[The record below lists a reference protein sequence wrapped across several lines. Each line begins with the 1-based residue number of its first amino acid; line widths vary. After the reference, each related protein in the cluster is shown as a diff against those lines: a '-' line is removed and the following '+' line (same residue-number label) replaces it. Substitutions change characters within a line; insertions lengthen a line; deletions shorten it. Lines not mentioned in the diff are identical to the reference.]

1 MNILL
6 LNDNPVVTK
15 LVTLSAQKTGSEILI
30 ASNME
35 EIQDGSYDLLIVD
48 EALYTH
54 ELMDELKSKI
64 SYKQALYMLSRGAS
78 SVDGFDKEVKK
89 PFLPTDLVELL
100 SSISVAV
107 SNMKDKNV
115 DMDLEED
122 FDMSEDIKN
131 EIFNDSLKED
141 ELNFDDFDNINLDA
155 VNTENDD
162 IGSILDHEDVQ
173 EVKNLLDEE
182 ELETHVQE
190 DKLILDNEFDL
201 DDEFNFDS
209 LDLEDSKEEILTQT
223 DELEEDFSFDD
234 LDLLE
239 ELKEDTKEANKPLLE
254 DEFEDTTD
262 EVLEK
267 DEILITDEMLP
278 HEDSI
283 LDEEL
288 DFEEESIL
296 ENELK
301 EENAQEES
309 DDDLEAKI
317 ESAVAELSS
326 EDLNQEIDFS
336 FDDLSELETL
346 DEKSLKIALGEEI
359 DDTTEDELIS
369 DEEEILSETKADL
382 EENISDKEIIEEA
395 KVELET
401 KNDGVEALKVLLKA
415 LNNEDVVAS
424 LKGMN
429 VSINISFGNSS
440 DE

>member
-78 SVDGFDKEVKK
+78 SVDGFDNEVKK